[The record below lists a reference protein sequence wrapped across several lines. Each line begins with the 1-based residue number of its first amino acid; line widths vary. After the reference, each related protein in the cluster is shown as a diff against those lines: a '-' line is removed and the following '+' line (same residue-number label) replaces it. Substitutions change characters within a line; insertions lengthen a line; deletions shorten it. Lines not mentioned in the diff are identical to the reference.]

1 MSSQPSQ
8 SGSQTLV
15 LRAGHILSPD
25 PSQPSGA
32 GQVVVRDGRIVAVEG
47 PQAPL
52 PAGARILDLGENASI
67 LPGLIDCHAHLS
79 GSRHYQS
86 EHASAYL
93 RTARAAR
100 DLVSLVEA
108 GYTTI
113 RDLGSAIALGLRD
126 AVNEGTLRGPRI
138 LAAGPIISQTGGHA
152 DLHTYPEAWVR
163 SLDDSLLADGEDAV
177 RLAVRRVAR
186 LNADVVKIC
195 TTGGVGSQ
203 FDSPHDA
210 HFTPEEIRA
219 AVTEA
224 HRLGRRIAAHAQGAE
239 GVYEA
244 VRQGIDTIEHGYYLD
259 QRTVDAMAGAGVYFV
274 PTYVL
279 RTVYQETLAQGVD
292 LPPWRARKQAEAIDA
307 MERSVVLAEKA
318 GVPIASGSDFAG
330 MPRREHGGNA
340 RDVVAL
346 AEVLGPRGALDAATR
361 VAARALGIETQVG
374 TLEAGLDA
382 DLAVFAGNPL
392 EKIEAVLETPVLVVQ
407 RGRVVASRRA
417 DLPAE
422 ALTDV
427 ALPPLSPARSSRT

>member
-1 MSSQPSQ
+1 MSSQPPQ
-8 SGSQTLV
+8 PGDGTLV

-25 PSQPSGA
+25 PSRPSAG
-32 GQVVVRDGRIVAVEG
+32 GQVVIQDGRIQAVEG
-47 PQAPL
+47 ENTPVP
-52 PAGARILDLGENASI
+52 PGARMVDLGDRATI
-67 LPGLIDCHAHLS
+67 LPGLIDCHVHLS
-79 GSRHYQS
+79 GSRHYQA
-86 EHASAYL
+86 EHASDSL

-100 DLVSLVEA
+100 DLVSLVAA
-108 GYTTI
+108 GYTAV

-126 AVNEGTLRGPRI
+126 AVNEGTIRGPRI
-138 LAAGPIISQTGGHA
+138 VAAGPIISQTGGHA

-163 SLDDSLLADGEDAV
+163 SLNDGLLADGEDQV

-210 HFTPEEIRA
+210 HYTAGEIRA

-224 HRLGRRIAAHAQGAE
+224 HRLGRRIAAHAQGAD

-259 QRTVDAMAGAGVYFV
+259 DRTVDAMAGSGVYFV

-307 MERSVVLAEKA
+307 MERSLILAHRS
-318 GVPIASGSDFAG
+318 GVAIASGSDFAG
-330 MPRREHGGNA
+330 MPRREHGHNA

-346 AEVLGPRGALDAATR
+346 AEVLGARGALDAATR
-361 VAARALGIETQVG
+361 MAAYALGIDAQVG
-374 TLEAGLDA
+374 RIEAGLDA
-382 DLAVFAGNPL
+382 DLAVFAANPL
-392 EKIEAVLETPVLVVQ
+392 DRIETVLEPPLLVLQ
-407 RGRVVASRRA
+407 RGRVIVSTRPDMPA
-417 DLPAE
+417 DPLPDA
-422 ALTDV
+422 
-427 ALPPLSPARSSRT
+427 ALPPLVPARSSRT